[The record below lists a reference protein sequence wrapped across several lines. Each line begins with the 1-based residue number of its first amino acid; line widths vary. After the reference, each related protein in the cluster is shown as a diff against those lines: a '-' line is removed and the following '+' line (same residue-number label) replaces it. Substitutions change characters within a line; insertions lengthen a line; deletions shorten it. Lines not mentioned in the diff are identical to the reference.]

1 MQSGEGRT
9 DACSARAL
17 VVPCRRC
24 TVTGWLGPF
33 SRLQVARH
41 PNTNATTTI
50 ITTVAKITA
59 WMMSPLVMVDRVA
72 ANERDPGGTMFQPGS
87 PPSPKAPWANS
98 SGTVSGSHGKI
109 ELGATFNWAAW
120 KVSHLETR
128 GLR

>member
-1 MQSGEGRT
+1 VEV
-9 DACSARAL
+9 AL
-17 VVPCRRC
+17 PWRN
-24 TVTGWLGPF
+24 GWGFSSSPRDLGKMASPA
-33 SRLQVARH
+33 SRH